1 VQRCLLVEK
10 VLRDMPGGAQTH
22 LALCDD
28 GLLYVIKCPNNPQG
42 PNVLANEFIG
52 SSLLSAIGLP
62 TAEWRFARY
71 PPKHNCSFN
80 SRHGTQYRLPR
91 CRLHFASRMLTPSS
105 KGRLYSY
112 LPHSFIDRV
121 ENRSALF
128 GALVFDI
135 FVGSLDTR
143 QAVYVEDHI
152 KRTFKAVF
160 IDNGHICGGP
170 RWSFDAPGRSA
181 LCLQHA
187 IYPETIDLASIEG
200 WIARIK
206 TTIPALLPSVFGA
219 VPKQWYKG
227 DIAWL
232 QERLVGRAISLEGI
246 FWNEILRSKQAL
258 CLTLRRVH
266 DRDARA
272 GIHSSRAG

>member
-1 VQRCLLVEK
+1 
-10 VLRDMPGGAQTH
+10 MPGGAQTH

-62 TAEWRFARY
+62 TAKWRFARY

-80 SRHGTQYRLPR
+80 YRHGTGIVLPR
-91 CRLHFASRMLTPSS
+91 CRLHFASRVLTPSS

-112 LPHSFIDRV
+112 LPDLFIDRV
-121 ENRSALF
+121 ENRSAFL
-128 GALVFDI
+128 GAMVFDI
-135 FVGSLDTR
+135 FAGSLDTR

-160 IDNGHICGGP
+160 IDNGHLFGGP
-170 RWSFDAPGRSA
+170 SWNFDVPGKSA
-181 LCLQHA
+181 LCLQRT
-187 IYPETIDLASIEG
+187 IYPEVLDLASIEG
-200 WIARIK
+200 WITQIETK
-206 TTIPALLPSVFGA
+206 IPELLPSILRA

-227 DIAWL
+227 EIACL
-232 QERLVGRAISLEGI
+232 RERLNGRAASLRGI
-246 FWNEILRSKQAL
+246 FWDEMSRSKHPICQSIG
-258 CLTLRRVH
+258 RVH
-266 DRDARA
+266 DRGARA
-272 GIHSSRAG
+272 TTLES